1 MSMNRAQRRKQEKL
15 NRSKKIPAY
24 KKMTKEQRI
33 AELVKNGITAD
44 DLDREWEAGYK
55 EGFNQASPS
64 IVKTI
69 YAAIAL
75 AAKEELKFG
84 IKRTK
89 KLLEAIDNHVC
100 DTLTS
105 AEIIEEVW
113 EKIGL
118 KLDFDDPMDLVKEVC
133 DE

>member
-75 AAKEELKFG
+75 AANNVYGFG
-84 IKRTK
+84 RKRTK
-89 KLLEAIDNHVC
+89 RLLKAVDDLVV
-100 DTLTS
+100 DSLTS
-105 AEIIEEVW
+105 AEIVEEVW
-113 EKIGL
+113 NKIGL
-118 KLDFDDPMDLVKEVC
+118 KLDFDDPMELIKEV
-133 DE
+133 